1 MILDICWMGF
11 MVMDTVNVFEND
23 DTFIYIVGN
32 SIASN
37 DNDSVIWHAR
47 LRHIGQDRLKRLAQ
61 ASLLGSLAK
70 V

>member
-47 LRHIGQDRLKRLAQ
+47 LRHIGQDR
-61 ASLLGSLAK
+61 
-70 V
+70 